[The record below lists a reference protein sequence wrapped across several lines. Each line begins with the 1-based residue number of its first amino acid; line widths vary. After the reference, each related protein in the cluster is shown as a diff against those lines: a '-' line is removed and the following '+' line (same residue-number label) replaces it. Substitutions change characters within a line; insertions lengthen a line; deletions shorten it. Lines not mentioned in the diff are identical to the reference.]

1 MARWRKFLLVLEA
14 SGFLLAA
21 RAALW
26 TLPFARLMASLHGRS
41 RGPTGTA
48 AADIRRIRWA
58 VETAARRLPVSLT
71 CLPQALAAAWM
82 LQARGHAPELL
93 YGVSAGFAAHAWV
106 ELEGMPVV
114 GHRAAVGFTV
124 LARFPAD

>member
-1 MARWRKFLLVLEA
+1 MARWRKILLLLEA
-14 SGFLLAA
+14 CGFLLAA

-26 TLPFARLMASLHGRS
+26 ALPFARLMTSLHWHSLTAS
-41 RGPTGTA
+41 RNA
-48 AADIRRIRWA
+48 RADIRCIRWA
-58 VETAARRLPVSLT
+58 VEAAARHLPVSLT

-82 LQARGHAPELL
+82 LQARGHAPDLL

-114 GHRAAVGFTV
+114 GHRAAAGFTV
-124 LARFPAD
+124 LTRFPV